1 MYDGGQLF
9 KLNEWHDSFVFDEV
23 RKTLEKEKKCK
34 NINIS
39 DFGIKDNTSPKMSSK
54 LNTVI
59 DFIKVKT
66 SSNKSKM
73 KGHTIPEKNL
83 FNKIKK
89 I

>member
-1 MYDGGQLF
+1 MIKM
-9 KLNEWHDSFVFDEV
+9 KLCVYFA
-23 RKTLEKEKKCK
+23 
-34 NINIS
+34 

-59 DFIKVKT
+59 DFIKVKM

-73 KGHTIPEKNL
+73 KGHTIPENNL

-89 I
+89 YKHI